1 MDKRTTLAM
10 ALTALVIVGVP
21 MIFRPPPK
29 PIAADSA
36 ATKAPVPAAP
46 GGTSIGAPPPAPA
59 ATRPV
64 EMPSTSASPASRVDT
79 LSAGSGPV
87 SRMFVAPAAALARVD
102 LADHKDLSTQKGT
115 QASLAA
121 GGTPL
126 IRYRLVL
133 SGRDTVAVAQLPV
146 TGTKS
151 GEIVRFTSTA
161 PPLSIEYAPGAQDY
175 LTRVR
180 ATVDPTVTAVLID
193 LPETLESFEA
203 DTLEDQR
210 NHAFAYKPMGDD
222 VKSFNFTSLD
232 STVWQTDKLPMLWV
246 SARNK
251 YFVLAIIAQDS
262 AHAFESLRM
271 RGGHRLTKSTATAFG
286 TVTLPVTNGAFGF
299 DIYTGPQTWA
309 VLQAAAP
316 DLENVHPHGGWLHGV
331 AQPFVTIVMRM
342 LLWLKQALNV
352 NYGWVLVIFGVVL
365 RLLMWPLNQN
375 AMRSSMK
382 MQRLQPEMQA
392 LQKRYANDPEGQR
405 KAMMKLYQDHGMN
418 PLSPILGCLPMMLPM
433 PVLFALYFVFQ
444 NTIEFRGVPFLW
456 LPDLSLKDPYYIT
469 PVFMG
474 ASMLLLSWLS
484 MKGSPPNPQAK
495 IMTYTMPAFMT
506 FLFLN
511 FASGLNLYYGVQ
523 NLVAIPQQLLL
534 MREKTRAAAAP
545 EKKKT

>member
-21 MIFRPPPK
+21 LIFRPPPK
-29 PIAADSA
+29 PITADSA
-36 ATKAPVPAAP
+36 GTKAPVSA
-46 GGTSIGAPPPAPA
+46 APA
-59 ATRPV
+59 ATTPSAAVAPAPRPV
-64 EMPSTSASPASRVDT
+64 ETPALAPPISRVDT
-79 LSAGSGPV
+79 LSVASGALRRTFV
-87 SRMFVAPAAALARVD
+87 SPSAALVRVD
-102 LADHKDLSTQKGT
+102 LTGHRDLSNRKGAH
-115 QASLAA
+115 ASLAA
-121 GGTPL
+121 RGTPL
-126 IRYRLVL
+126 LRYRLVIG
-133 SGRDTVAVAQLPV
+133 GRDTIPVDQLPV
-146 TGTKS
+146 SGAVS
-151 GEIVRFTSTA
+151 GETVRFTAAA
-161 PPLSIEYAPGAQDY
+161 PALSIEYAPGAQEY
-175 LTRVR
+175 LTRVS
-180 ATVDPTVTAVLID
+180 ATVDPSVTAVLID

-210 NHAFAYKPMGDD
+210 NHAFGYKPVGDD
-222 VKSFNFTSLD
+222 VTSIDFSSLD
-232 STVWQTDKLPMLWV
+232 STVWRTDRVPMRWV
-246 SARNK
+246 STRNK
-251 YFVLAIIAQDS
+251 YFLLALIARDS
-262 AHAFESLRM
+262 AQAFESLKM
-271 RGGHRLTKSTATAFG
+271 RAGHRATKQTTTAYATAA
-286 TVTLPVTNGAFGF
+286 LPVTNGTFGF

-309 VLQAAAP
+309 VLRDAAP
-316 DLENVHPHGGWLHGV
+316 DLENVHPYGGWLHGV
-331 AQPFVTIVMRM
+331 AQPFVTIVMRT
-342 LLWLKQALNV
+342 LLWLKKSLNV

-382 MQRLQPEMQA
+382 MQRLQPELQA
-392 LQKRYANDPEGQR
+392 LQKKYANDPEGQR
-405 KAMMKLYQDHGMN
+405 TAMMKLYQDHGMN

-444 NTIEFRGVPFLW
+444 NTIEFRGVEFLW
-456 LPDLSLKDPYYIT
+456 LPDLSLKDPLYIT

-495 IMTYTMPAFMT
+495 ILTYTMPAFMT

-534 MREKTRAAAAP
+534 MREKSRAATAP